1 MVQIR
6 GRLGAQLVA
15 AGLLPVLGLGAAWAE
30 ERGQEAPI
38 QVHLIADGTVRQIRT
53 VGRTPEDVLRAT
65 GLRLGPLDRVFP
77 PLGTVLRPGDRVRVV
92 RVREERVV
100 RREVVPFPT
109 ERRVVPSL
117 VALPARVLRRGQ
129 EGVAES
135 VYRVLLV
142 DGRVVRIERL
152 SRRIVR
158 PPQPQ
163 LLRVGL
169 GYVPSRGELARSPS
183 AWVVASAYAPYGD
196 RGVDG
201 VTATGIRARRGVI
214 AVDPRVIPLG
224 TLLYVEGYGIG
235 IAADTGSAIRGW
247 RLDLCFNTVREAI
260 RWGRRRVRIWVL
272 RR

>member
-109 ERRVVPSL
+109 ERRVGPCL
-117 VALPARVLRRGQ
+117 
-129 EGVAES
+129 
-135 VYRVLLV
+135 
-142 DGRVVRIERL
+142 
-152 SRRIVR
+152 
-158 PPQPQ
+158 
-163 LLRVGL
+163 
-169 GYVPSRGELARSPS
+169 
-183 AWVVASAYAPYGD
+183 
-196 RGVDG
+196 
-201 VTATGIRARRGVI
+201 
-214 AVDPRVIPLG
+214 
-224 TLLYVEGYGIG
+224 
-235 IAADTGSAIRGW
+235 
-247 RLDLCFNTVREAI
+247 
-260 RWGRRRVRIWVL
+260 
-272 RR
+272 